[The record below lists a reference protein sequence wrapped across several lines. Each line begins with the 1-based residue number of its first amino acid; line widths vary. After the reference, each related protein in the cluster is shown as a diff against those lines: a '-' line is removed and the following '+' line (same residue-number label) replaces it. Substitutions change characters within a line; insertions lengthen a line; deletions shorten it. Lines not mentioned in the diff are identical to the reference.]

1 MLAKAQGVVDWL
13 VSDEIMTVG
22 CLGCVRCCSSLK
34 DVSREDCHQ
43 KFVSQNPSPGMKWAR
58 LKDWDLQRELF
69 CTALRVVA
77 QVFS

>member
-43 KFVSQNPSPGMKWAR
+43 KFVSQNPSPSFGHAFGNEMGTTER
-58 LKDWDLQRELF
+58 LGSATRNIF
-69 CTALRVVA
+69 FSVA
-77 QVFS
+77 